1 MSQIRDQYDDVSDFE
16 DLLSLAESQ
25 AKTDW
30 EMEFVSDLYG
40 KYEKYGDGMFLS
52 DKQRETLEKI
62 AR

>member
-1 MSQIRDQYDDVSDFE
+1 MSQIKDQYDNVSDFE

-30 EMEFVSDLYG
+30 EMEFVSDLND

-52 DKQRETLEKI
+52 QKQRETLEKI
-62 AR
+62 AK